1 MANSSPLLVAGL
13 TAGLQSALAHA
24 LAVSA
29 NGPELLTR
37 VAGRVI
43 ALQLRPS
50 GATLYLCPTD
60 RDVLLLTDI
69 NGEADVTIAGSPQAL
84 IGMGLVGKGSG
95 QPSVG
100 SIEII
105 GDTEVAR
112 RAQALFRELDI
123 DWIALLARH
132 TGPAIARKLGS
143 LVQTGNGWIQDTARA
158 FRADLTEFLQEEALL
173 LPTPDETDDFLAMV
187 DTLRADHDRLS
198 VRIAR
203 LEQSLM
209 SAALTPPAQIP

>member
-1 MANSSPLLVAGL
+1 MANSSPLLLAGL
-13 TAGLQSALAHA
+13 TAGLQSALGHY

-29 NGPELLTR
+29 NGPELLVP

-60 RDVLLLTDI
+60 REVLLLTEI

-84 IGMGLVGKGSG
+84 IGMGLGGKGSE

-100 SIEII
+100 SIEIT
-105 GDTEVAR
+105 GDTDVAR
-112 RAQALFRELDI
+112 RIQALFSDLDI

-143 LVQTGNGWIQDTARA
+143 LAHTGNDWIQDTARA

-173 LPTPDETDDFLAMV
+173 LPTSDETDGFLTMV

-198 VRIAR
+198 LRIAR

-209 SAALTPPAQIP
+209 PALTPPTQIP

>member
-1 MANSSPLLVAGL
+1 MANASPLLMAGL

-24 LAVSA
+24 LAIST
-29 NGPELLTR
+29 NGPALLGR

-60 RDVLLLTDI
+60 RDVLLLTEI

-84 IGMGLVGKGSG
+84 IGMGLGSKGSG

-105 GDTEVAR
+105 GDTDVAR

-123 DWIALLARH
+123 DWIALMARH
-132 TGPAIARKLGS
+132 TGPAMARKLGS
-143 LVQTGNGWIQDTARA
+143 LAHAGNGWIQDTTRA

-173 LPTPDETDDFLAMV
+173 LPTPDETDGFLTMV

-198 VRIAR
+198 ARITR

-209 SAALTPPAQIP
+209 PALTPPRQIP